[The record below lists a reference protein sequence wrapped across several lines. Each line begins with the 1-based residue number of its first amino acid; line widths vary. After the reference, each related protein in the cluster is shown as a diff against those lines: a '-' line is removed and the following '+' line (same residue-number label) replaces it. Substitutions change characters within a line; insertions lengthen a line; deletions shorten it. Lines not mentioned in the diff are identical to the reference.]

1 MGGGKGGKPISII
14 EKRQKRALEQ
24 QLKQQ
29 MKKTEQRGKKT
40 QVSLLVDESLINR
53 AIKEV
58 TGLNI
63 ITPYVLAS
71 KLGVNVSIA
80 KRIMKELISRG
91 MLTLVSKNRRVIVAS
106 VKTS

>member
-1 MGGGKGGKPISII
+1 MGGGKGGKPISVI

-29 MKKTEQRGKKT
+29 MKKSEQREKKT

>member
-14 EKRQKRALEQ
+14 EKRQKKALEQ

-29 MKKTEQRGKKT
+29 MKKAEQREKKT

-91 MLTLVSKNRRVIVAS
+91 MLALVSKNRRVIVAS

>member
-29 MKKTEQRGKKT
+29 MKKAEQREKKT

>member
-14 EKRQKRALEQ
+14 EKRQKKALEQ

-29 MKKTEQRGKKT
+29 IKKAEQREKKT

>member
-29 MKKTEQRGKKT
+29 MMKTKQREKKT

>member
-14 EKRQKRALEQ
+14 EKRQKKALEQ

-29 MKKTEQRGKKT
+29 MKKAEQREKKT

-91 MLTLVSKNRRVIVAS
+91 MLTLVSKNRRVMVAS

>member
-1 MGGGKGGKPISII
+1 MGGGKGGKPISVI

-29 MKKTEQRGKKT
+29 MKKSEQREKKT

-91 MLTLVSKNRRVIVAS
+91 MLTLVNKNRRVIVAS

>member
-1 MGGGKGGKPISII
+1 MGGGKGGKPISVI

-29 MKKTEQRGKKT
+29 MKKSEQREKKT

-58 TGLNI
+58 TGLDI

>member
-14 EKRQKRALEQ
+14 EKRQKKALEQ

-29 MKKTEQRGKKT
+29 MKKAEQREKKT

-71 KLGVNVSIA
+71 KLGVNVGIA

>member
-29 MKKTEQRGKKT
+29 MKKTEQREKKT

-71 KLGVNVSIA
+71 KLGVNISIA
-80 KRIMKELISRG
+80 KRVMKELISRG

-106 VKTS
+106 AKTS